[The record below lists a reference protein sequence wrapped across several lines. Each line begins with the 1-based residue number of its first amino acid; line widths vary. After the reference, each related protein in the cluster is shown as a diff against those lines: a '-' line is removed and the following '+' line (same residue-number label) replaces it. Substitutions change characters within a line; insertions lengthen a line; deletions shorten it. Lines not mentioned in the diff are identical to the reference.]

1 MIKSIVKSIA
11 IRSRNVKR
19 WQIAAGVA
27 WGLLLALVPL
37 GNFFWIVLLLIS
49 LFLRHSRLLA
59 ILVMVIGK
67 LLLPLFVMP
76 IDALGWAVLHIDV
89 LQPLFTSLYNMPFVP
104 FTRFYNTLVA
114 GGLVGGIVLWLP
126 SYLLVFALISLGR
139 NVLVPKLRSLKR
151 SRTVQPPQPED
162 HSAAPDDSPV
172 EANSPS
178 ETSGPAAPDEPAESD
193 GNPPPDQG
201 SLT

>member
-11 IRSRNVKR
+11 IRCRNVKR
-19 WQIAAGVA
+19 WQFAAGFA

-49 LFLRHSRLLA
+49 LFLRHSRLLS
-59 ILVMVIGK
+59 ITVMVIGK
-67 LLLPLFVMP
+67 ILLPLVVMP
-76 IDALGWAVLHIDV
+76 VDALGWAVLHIDA

-126 SYLLVFALISLGR
+126 AYLLVFGIISFGR
-139 NVLVPKLRSLKR
+139 NVLGRKWRSLKHPHAEA
-151 SRTVQPPQPED
+151 PPSPEE
-162 HSAAPDDSPV
+162 PSPEKSSPKE
-172 EANSPS
+172 EA
-178 ETSGPAAPDEPAESD
+178 
-193 GNPPPDQG
+193 
-201 SLT
+201 